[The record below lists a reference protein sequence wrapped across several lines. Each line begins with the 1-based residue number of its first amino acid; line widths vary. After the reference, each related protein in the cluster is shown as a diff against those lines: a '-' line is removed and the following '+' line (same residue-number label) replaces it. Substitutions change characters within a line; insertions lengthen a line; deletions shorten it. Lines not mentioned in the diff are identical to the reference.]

1 MKHRLVH
8 KLLAILAL
16 ITIYHNK
23 AMNGFPLA
31 PLNLWAV
38 ITTIR

>member
-1 MKHRLVH
+1 MKHRLIH

-23 AMNGFPLA
+23 DDVWVPLGTFEFVGGDY
-31 PLNLWAV
+31 NN
-38 ITTIR
+38 